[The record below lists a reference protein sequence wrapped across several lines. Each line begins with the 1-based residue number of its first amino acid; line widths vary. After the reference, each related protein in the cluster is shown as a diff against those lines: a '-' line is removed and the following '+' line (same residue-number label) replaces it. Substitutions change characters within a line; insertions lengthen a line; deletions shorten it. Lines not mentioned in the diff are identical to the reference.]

1 MDHVTAKNGDRI
13 AAQLSWDDLFTYLA
27 PSLILLHCVHVM
39 MGDSCGGPLSWHTRH
54 KRSVKARSLFQR
66 QALREAGDR
75 SKRSWAV
82 R

>member
-1 MDHVTAKNGDRI
+1 MTAKNGDRI
-13 AAQLSWDDLFTYLA
+13 TAQLSWDDLFTYLA
-27 PSLILLHCVHVM
+27 PSLILLHCVRAM
-39 MGDSCGGPLSWHTRH
+39 MGDSCGGQLFWHTRH

-66 QALREAGDR
+66 QALREAGGR